1 MKVISL
7 TGDHSVVAEP
17 FALLSLCNPHLSNF
31 VEAPAHDVILMTWA
45 FTVVLVFCVIFLF
58 VFFLVDL
65 LTSSV
70 LFHKLIKLFLGILPQ
85 IFIILR

>member
-31 VEAPAHDVILMTWA
+31 VEAPAHYVILMTWA
-45 FTVVLVFCVIFLF
+45 FTVVTVDFF
-58 VFFLVDL
+58 VCFFL
-65 LTSSV
+65 
-70 LFHKLIKLFLGILPQ
+70 G
-85 IFIILR
+85 